1 MPEIEQ
7 ATAAPGEKRPVR
19 VQQYP
24 KSGWCRICGVKAWD
38 EDLHAAW
45 HAEHG

>member
-19 VQQYP
+19 MQKGIP
-24 KSGWCRICGVKAWD
+24 TWTCPECGSIVAD
-38 EDLHAAW
+38 TILHREW